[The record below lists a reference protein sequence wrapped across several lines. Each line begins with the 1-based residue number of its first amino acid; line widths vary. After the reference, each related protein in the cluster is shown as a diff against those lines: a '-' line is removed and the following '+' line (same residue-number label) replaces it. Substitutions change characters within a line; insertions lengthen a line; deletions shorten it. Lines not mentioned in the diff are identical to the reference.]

1 MPIKHKM
8 IFSKYKYFYVN
19 GCSHSEG
26 GGLEEPNIKSLSP
39 VPIYEKLYGIT
50 WGNRKEVNYGK
61 RLSDIIG
68 VPCINESMSGSG
80 VDRIVRKTYD
90 FIYEN
95 WEERDKFFII
105 LEVPDPSRSDVLYSP
120 TKEYFIVNSIYDAK
134 INDFKFSYATREYFN
149 LNYLNADK
157 EMQGTFNKWFD
168 NHYDHVEKLKSD
180 ERSFIGLY
188 SFCKLNGIKIFVM
201 NTTFINECFDKKDI
215 LNFDNT
221 GGNYDLLNW
230 CVINKMTVYDETK
243 GEINDM
249 HPGYYGHIEYAKKVA
264 KYMGWAGE
272 YKIIENKKK
281 LI

>member
-1 MPIKHKM
+1 M

-26 GGLEEPNIKSLSP
+26 GGLEEPSIKSES
-39 VPIYEKLYGIT
+39 VRPIYEELYGIT
-50 WGNRKEVNYGK
+50 WENRKEVNYGK

-68 VPCINESMSGSG
+68 IPCINESMSGSG

-90 FIYEN
+90 FIYKN

-120 TKEYFIVNSIYDAK
+120 TREYFIVNSTYDAK
-134 INDFKFSYATREYFN
+134 TDAFKFNYATREYFN
-149 LNYLNADK
+149 LNYSNDDNAK
-157 EMQGTFNKWFD
+157 QETFKTWFNK
-168 NHYDHVEKLKSD
+168 HYDHVEKLKSD

-188 SFCKLNGIKIFVM
+188 SFCKLNGIKICVM
-201 NTTFINECFDKKDI
+201 NTTFIDECFDKKDVI
-215 LNFDNT
+215 NFDNMT
-221 GGNYDLLNW
+221 GDYDLFSW
-230 CVINKMTVYDETK
+230 CIANKMTVYDETK
-243 GEINDM
+243 GEINDL

-272 YKIIENKKK
+272 YKIIENKVIDNKK
-281 LI
+281 N